1 MRISD
6 WSSDVCS
13 SDLLPLVMEGAQS
26 GEEQPAEQGAEH
38 ADRQQEGRACG
49 YPARPI
55 ARDAPAGHDPVDVG
69 MMGEGGSPGVTNGG
83 AADPGAEMPGID
95 LKSVVEG
102 KRGAV
107 RVNIGGRRS
116 IKKKK

>member
-13 SDLLPLVMEGAQS
+13 SDLCAPLGELGHAAEEGELPLVMEGAQS

-38 ADRQQEGRACG
+38 ADRQPEGRACG

-55 ARDAPAGHDPVDVG
+55 APDAPAGHAHVEVG
-69 MMGEGGSPGVTNGG
+69 MMGEGGSTAVKNGG
-83 AADPGAEMPGID
+83 GADPGATLG
-95 LKSVVEG
+95 
-102 KRGAV
+102 
-107 RVNIGGRRS
+107 
-116 IKKKK
+116 